1 MKRRILYLLMLLAF
15 ITIGNSFCMENNVFI
30 KNDSKNKIVV
40 FGNSGLR
47 ITLDYMNK
55 CVVTKMEI
63 NNNTVVSNGEG
74 VYSKIK
80 AEGNT
85 YSSLVLQS
93 SPLYSAGRNE
103 VIISGIKYAASSAI
117 VNETWKFNITS
128 GEITFNI
135 TREISKDITAEEAA
149 FPSFNFDNI
158 NTWEGAFQGNG
169 GVAWFYLFNEK
180 LCTYGVHTNNAY
192 FWNSRTD
199 AGLHIAAGSPGANIA
214 MKYSRR
220 NDDKLEYNITSSKDE
235 IGLRYDEDTY
245 RRRFIRGKTD
255 VWSDIKIKAGKY
267 SEAVTLS
274 PFSYKKEY
282 NRGSFKGIDGSQ
294 VTSVLN
300 TIARIGVI
308 DSKLY
313 GGNSWHTPYGPICL
327 HEQYI
332 AQFGIAIN
340 DTNYINGYR
349 ECLDYYRDNAINPD
363 GRVLPRWAYDNS
375 DAMPGTA
382 TAKGFYEAQWGY
394 LLDSNPDYVANVG
407 QMFNMSGDLKWVM
420 GQKESCEKALEY
432 MLKRDTN
439 KNNLVEMMTDSYK
452 EARGSDW
459 IDIIWA
465 SFENAFVNAKLY
477 YALTLW
483 ADVEKQLGD
492 KTKADYYLDYAD
504 KLKYSF
510 NRPIEDGGFWDTV
523 NGCYVHWLDKD
534 GSVHGNN
541 FVVPV
546 NLMAIAYGICDDAKR
561 SSLILDKLENQMQKE
576 NLFIWPLCLYSY
588 NSGEGK
594 EWQFPFPVYENGDIF
609 LSWGAVGV
617 QAYANYKPDIALKY
631 IENVLARHKEDGLA
645 FQRYGRQKQD
655 GKGDDILAGN
665 FLAIA
670 GLYQSIY
677 GINPLYN
684 RLYLNPHLPEKL
696 NGTELIY
703 EFRGDKLNIAL
714 TAGKYSISNKKY
726 KLTAAENFGFST
738 DKDGLSYY
746 LKNDDK
752 ACLKAIVKGKDK
764 LSLEIIKW
772 EPGLY
777 SWYNSSTVN
786 NSKVKY
792 TIQGVSNN
800 SEYTLFVDGKEL
812 KQIKSS
818 NNGTAEFEIT
828 AGKQNQLV
836 EIKQ

>member
-1 MKRRILYLLMLLAF
+1 MLLVF
-15 ITIGNSFCMENNVFI
+15 VTLENSFCMENNIFI
-30 KNDSKNKIVV
+30 KNDSKNKIVI

-55 CVVTKMEI
+55 CVITKMDI
-63 NNNTVVSNGEG
+63 NSSTVISNNEG
-74 VYSKIK
+74 GYSKIK
-80 AEGNT
+80 TGENT
-85 YSSLVLQS
+85 YSSLTLQS
-93 SPLYSAGRNE
+93 QPAYSAGKDE
-103 VIISGIKYAASSAI
+103 ITLSGIKYGASSVI
-117 VNETWKFNITS
+117 ISEIWKFKITPDK
-128 GEITFNI
+128 IIFNI
-135 TREISKDITAEEAA
+135 IREIPNDLTVEEAA
-149 FPSFNFDNI
+149 FPSFNFDSI

-192 FWNSRTD
+192 FWNSSTD
-199 AGLHIAAGSPGANIA
+199 AGLTVAASSPGTNIA

-220 NDDKLEYNITSSKDE
+220 NDDKLEYSITTSKGE
-235 IGLRYDEDTY
+235 IGLRYDEDTH
-245 RRRFIRGKTD
+245 RRRFIRGKTN

-267 SEAVTLS
+267 SQSLTLT
-274 PFSYKKEY
+274 PFSYKQEY
-282 NRGSFKGIDGSQ
+282 NRGSFKGIDGGQ

-332 AQFGIAIN
+332 AQFGVAIN
-340 DTNYINGYR
+340 DANYINGYK
-349 ECLDYYRDNAINPD
+349 ECLDYYRDNAIKPD

-382 TAKGFYEAQWGY
+382 ASKGFYEAQWGY

-407 QMFNMSGDLKWVM
+407 QMFNMSGDLKWAR
-420 GQKESCEKALEY
+420 GQKASCEKALEY

-439 KNNLVEMMTDSYK
+439 KNNLVEMMTDSHK

-492 KTKADYYLDYAD
+492 KTKADYYLDYAAR
-504 KLKYSF
+504 LKYNF
-510 NRPIEDGGFWDTV
+510 NKPVEDGGFWDTA

-561 SSLILDKLENQMQKE
+561 NSLILDKLENQMQKE
-576 NLFIWPLCLYSY
+576 SLFIWPLCLYSY
-588 NSGEGK
+588 NPGEGK

-617 QAYANYKPDIALKY
+617 QAYASYKPDIALKY

-670 GLYQSIY
+670 GLYQSVY

-696 NGTELIY
+696 NDTELVY
-703 EFRGDKLNIAL
+703 EFRGDKLAIAL
-714 TAGKYSISNKKY
+714 TSGKYSISNKRY
-726 KLTAAENFGFST
+726 KVTAAEDFGFST
-738 DKDGLSYY
+738 GKDGVNYF
-746 LKNDDK
+746 LKNEDK
-752 ACLKAIVKGKDK
+752 PCMKAFCKSDGQ
-764 LSLEIIKW
+764 LSVEIKKW

-777 SWYNSSTVN
+777 NWYHVSAGKSSN
-786 NSKVKY
+786 
-792 TIQGVSNN
+792 VS
-800 SEYTLFVDGKEL
+800 YTLSGMAPGSAYVVYVDGKKE
-812 KQIKSS
+812 KQVKSS
-818 NNGTAEFEIT
+818 SSGSVEFKVA
-828 AGKQNQLV
+828 AGNQKQLIEV
-836 EIKQ
+836 KKQVN